1 MYTRIWKAARRHSK
15 TPPQAKPPA
24 GPAGGRAQRYSRAP
38 ARCSPAGPAGGST
51 TSRRCQRGRA
61 AGPPE
66 ACFLRSATRR
76 APCCFTRR
84 AQRQAGGPGGGTPP
98 GCRRLDWA
106 AWPEAGAAAESSRRR
121 LHREEL
127 YAPLA
132 SRRRPQPPRAL
143 ESTRR
148 AVSGADF
155 EPAARASN
163 QSAAGPSPAGHSGG
177 SGGRQPPG

>member
-1 MYTRIWKAARRHSK
+1 MEGGETPFKDAAAGQAARRARRRPRAALQPRASALFARRARRRLDHE
-15 TPPQAKPPA
+15 PA
-24 GPAGGRAQRYSRAP
+24 LPARPRRRPAGGLLSPICHSESAVLLHPPRAAPSR
-38 ARCSPAGPAGGST
+38 GS
-51 TSRRCQRGRA
+51 RGRHA
-61 AGPPE
+61 
-66 ACFLRSATRR
+66 
-76 APCCFTRR
+76 
-84 AQRQAGGPGGGTPP
+84 P

-106 AWPEAGAAAESSRRR
+106 AWPEAGAAAASSRRR

-177 SGGRQPPG
+177 SGWRQPPG